1 MLHPAALL
9 AVVHLAAALSHGQP
23 GTDLGKPEQTPPDP
37 VQAVWHWLAT
47 DPDPSDAAANPGA
60 TAFDLALRAL
70 DTRQPEAL
78 PRAALAARLGT
89 QLVDL
94 PDTQRAP
101 LIAYLTG
108 HEEVA
113 AELAFLLGPHDQT
126 TAAYAV
132 LARLIEAH
140 AERVAELAPLAAA
153 ICVVHDQPREWR
165 INENTVPLIDPVE
178 LFGYYAANERSMIL
192 DLQHSPATLLVHL
205 ADAAGT
211 LEEYEWARKR
221 YARDKNI
228 GNRYS
233 EINYDTRSFKQEG
246 VDKRVTEAG
255 AYSLQSIRQ
264 LGGVC
269 ADQAYYALS
278 VGKACGIPACYVRG
292 KTDGAGHAWVG
303 FVEQSGR
310 RGIRWNFSAG
320 RFGDF
325 EEVRGSVTDPQTWQ
339 VVPDGDLAV
348 ASASVSIPLERR
360 RQSAA
365 LVDAAS
371 RLGYPARQRG
381 QAGAP
386 PETRASQ
393 LDLLEAALR
402 LDPGNLS
409 AWRFARNLIA
419 TPDSTLEQK
428 EHWTQAVDQLAA
440 QSYPDFAFEFV
451 EPIFRAEEDPAVKL
465 NLWDWAANRFAPR
478 PDLAARAR
486 LAQTRVMIQQD
497 RKPDA
502 IAAARAVF
510 DQYADAG
517 PAAVEALTLAEQL
530 LTELGQPD
538 EALRM
543 YEQAFRQL
551 RQPGRMNSLFFKQ
564 TTWYQVGSRYAE
576 LLETA
581 GDARKAQT
589 LRKRLEP

>member
-1 MLHPAALL
+1 MLRPAATL
-9 AVVHLAAALSHGQP
+9 AAITLAAALSPGQP
-23 GTDLGKPEQTPPDP
+23 GAPTDKIEQIPSDP
-37 VQAVWHWLAT
+37 VLAVYQWLAT
-47 DPDPSDAAANPGA
+47 GPAPSDAAANPGA
-60 TAFDLALRAL
+60 AAFDLATRAI
-70 DTRQPEAL
+70 DTRQPETL
-78 PRAALAARLGT
+78 PRAALAARLGA
-89 QLVDL
+89 QLVVL
-94 PDTQRAP
+94 PDAQRAP
-101 LIAYLTG
+101 LIAFLTE

-113 AELAFLLGPHDQT
+113 AELAFLLGPRDQT
-126 TAAYAV
+126 AEAYAV
-132 LARLIEAH
+132 LGRLIEAH

-153 ICVVHDQPREWR
+153 ICVVHDQPRDWR

-178 LFGYYAANERSMIL
+178 LFGYYAANERSMTL
-192 DLQHSPATLLVHL
+192 DLQNSPATLLVHL

-228 GNRYS
+228 ANRYS
-233 EINYDTRSFKQEG
+233 EITYDTRSFKQEG
-246 VDKRVTEAG
+246 VEKRVTEAG
-255 AYSLQSIRQ
+255 GYSLQAIRQ

-269 ADQAYYALS
+269 ADQAYFALS

-303 FVEQSGR
+303 FVEQTGR

-320 RFGDF
+320 RFGDY
-325 EEVRGSVTDPQTWQ
+325 EDVRGSVTDPQTWL
-339 VVPDGDLAV
+339 VVPDADLAV
-348 ASASVSIPLERR
+348 ASASASIPLERR

-365 LVDAAS
+365 LVDAAG
-371 RLGYPARQRG
+371 RLGAAARRSG
-381 QAGAP
+381 QDKAT
-386 PETRASQ
+386 PETRAGQ

-402 LDPGNLS
+402 LDPGNLA

-451 EPIFRAEEDPAVKL
+451 EPIFRAEKDPAVRL
-465 NLWDWAANRFAPR
+465 NLWDWAATRFAPR

-486 LAQTRVMIQQD
+486 LAQTRVMIEQD

-502 IAAARAVF
+502 AIAARAVF

-543 YEQAFRQL
+543 YEQAFRKL
-551 RQPGRMNSLFFKQ
+551 RQPGRMNSLFFTQ
-564 TTWYQVGSRYAE
+564 TTWFQVGSRYAE
-576 LLETA
+576 LLEA
-581 GDARKAQT
+581 GGDARKAQT
-589 LRKRLEP
+589 IRKRLEP

>member
-9 AVVHLAAALSHGQP
+9 AVVPLAAALSMGQP
-23 GTDLGKPEQTPPDP
+23 GAAPEKTEQIPPDP

-47 DPDPSDAAANPGA
+47 GPARSSAAANPGA
-60 TAFDLALRAL
+60 AAFDLALRGL

-78 PRAALAARLGT
+78 PRAALAARLGA
-89 QLVDL
+89 QMLEL
-94 PDTQRAP
+94 PDAQQAT
-101 LIAYLTG
+101 LIEYLAA
-108 HEEVA
+108 HEELA

-126 TAAYAV
+126 VQAYAV
-132 LARLIEAH
+132 LNRLIEAH
-140 AERVAELAPLAAA
+140 ADRVAELAPLAAA
-153 ICVVHDQPREWR
+153 ICVVHDQPRDWR

-178 LFGYYAANERSMIL
+178 LFGYYAANERSMML
-192 DLQHSPATLLVHL
+192 DLRQSPATLLVHL

-228 GNRYS
+228 GNRYA
-233 EINYDTRSFKQEG
+233 EITYDTRALKQEG

-255 AYSLQSIRQ
+255 GYSLQSIRQ

-269 ADQAYYALS
+269 ADQAYFALS

-303 FVEQSGR
+303 FVEQTGR
-310 RGIRWNFSAG
+310 RGIRWDFSAG
-320 RFGDF
+320 RFGDY
-325 EEVRGSVTDPQTWQ
+325 EEVRGSVTDPQTWL
-339 VVPDGDLAV
+339 VVPDADLAV
-348 ASASVSIPLERR
+348 ASASASIPLDRR

-371 RLGYPARQRG
+371 RLGYAVRQSG
-381 QAGAP
+381 QQGAP

-402 LDPGNLS
+402 LDPGNLA

-451 EPIFRAEEDPAVKL
+451 EPIFRAEEDLGVKL
-465 NLWDWAANRFAPR
+465 NLWDWAATRFAPR

-486 LAQTRVMIQQD
+486 LAQTRVMIEQN

-502 IAAARAVF
+502 VTAARAVF
-510 DQYADAG
+510 DRYADAG

-530 LTELGQPD
+530 LTELGQPG
-538 EALRM
+538 EALAM
-543 YEQAFRQL
+543 YEGAFRRL

-576 LLETA
+576 LLEDA
-581 GDARKAQT
+581 GDTRKAQT